1 MNIILIRHAKSSW
14 DENLN
19 DHERPISLRG
29 IIDAKLVFEKC
40 SNILPKATLL
50 LSSSSKRTVQTAK
63 IFSIE
68 TKIQFES
75 IILKEELYTFD
86 SNELEKIIK
95 KNLVENL
102 IIFGHNSAITD
113 FVNKFGNYYIEN
125 VPTCGVVMIKFEDS
139 NTISPNKGVIFKI
152 IFPRDLR

>member
-1 MNIILIRHAKSSW
+1 MNLILIRHSKSSR
-14 DENLN
+14 DYNLM
-19 DHERPISLRG
+19 DHDRILSSKG
-29 IIDAKLVFEKC
+29 INDAKLVFNKL
-40 SNILPKATLL
+40 SSLLPSPFLIYC
-50 LSSSSKRTVQTAK
+50 SSSKRTVQTAK

-68 TKIQFES
+68 TKIPFES

-86 SNELEKIIK
+86 SNELEKIIR

-125 VPTCGVVMIKFEDS
+125 VPTSGIVMIKFEDS
-139 NTISPNKGVIFKI
+139 NTISPNKGVIFKT